1 MSTPENHGYDR
12 TLFASINESRSTRVA
27 FGVLV
32 KFGGQ
37 VRITDLLSVVGFPA
51 GSDFAVGNVPTV
63 AASAALAAV
72 GAAVLPAVVLDG
84 SVVQR
89 VA

>member
-1 MSTPENHGYDR
+1 VINAAVCALSRATVAGA
-12 TLFASINESRSTRVA
+12 AS

-37 VRITDLLSVVGFPA
+37 VRITNALSVVGFPA